1 MTNPVLS
8 VSSSKCHFVLF
19 LHTCCICLTVF
30 LHWNVEWCAFIDAMV
45 TKEPRQ
51 KNQSQK
57 CCCVVRANHKRLNSG
72 GSMLHVL
79 ALWSLDIWTWKKK
92 SKLPC
97 FTPKPVFRG
106 ETQSWISSRAVC
118 MWLQNLRTDIR
129 SCPLNGCSQTS
140 RHLNRTKLKSD
151 KNISCRHYVVN

>member
-1 MTNPVLS
+1 MPFCLVFTHVLYMFDCFS
-8 VSSSKCHFVLF
+8 TLEHRMM
-19 LHTCCICLTVF
+19 CIY
-30 LHWNVEWCAFIDAMV
+30 WCDGIL
-45 TKEPRQ
+45 RQ
-51 KNQSQK
+51 TNQSQK
-57 CCCVVRANHKRLNSG
+57 CCCVVRANHKLLNSG

-79 ALWSLDIWTWKKK
+79 ALWSLDTWTWKKI

-97 FTPKPVFRG
+97 FTPEPVFRG

-118 MWLQNLRTDIR
+118 VWLQNLRTDIR